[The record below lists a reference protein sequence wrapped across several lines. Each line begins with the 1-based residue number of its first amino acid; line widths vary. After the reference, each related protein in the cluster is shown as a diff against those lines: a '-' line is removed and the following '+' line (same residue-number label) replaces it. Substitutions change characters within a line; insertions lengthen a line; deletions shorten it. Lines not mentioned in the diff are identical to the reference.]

1 MLSIRTYQT
10 EVLIIGSGGAGLRCA
25 LELHDKKRDVLVV
38 GKCEKRD
45 AHTILATGG
54 INAALGTMD
63 PQDSWQLHAADTIRD
78 GGLINNPKAVMTL
91 CKAAPRAISSKAARR
106 R

>member
-45 AHTILATGG
+45 AHTILAT
-54 INAALGTMD
+54 
-63 PQDSWQLHAADTIRD
+63 
-78 GGLINNPKAVMTL
+78 
-91 CKAAPRAISSKAARR
+91 
-106 R
+106 